1 MDYLG
6 ISLENISLEDVID
19 EETNTLGISLEEME
33 TSLNAQ
39 DLSKHIFEFDDEFIF
54 SLKESDEPLAVVSP
68 EEPTQPLHTSTPKK
82 PIHTSKTGKGR
93 PVRRL
98 LKLKKTGEV
107 QRLQPCR
114 R

>member
-39 DLSKHIFEFDDEFIF
+39 VLYMFYSNILI
-54 SLKESDEPLAVVSP
+54 
-68 EEPTQPLHTSTPKK
+68 
-82 PIHTSKTGKGR
+82 
-93 PVRRL
+93 
-98 LKLKKTGEV
+98 
-107 QRLQPCR
+107 
-114 R
+114 